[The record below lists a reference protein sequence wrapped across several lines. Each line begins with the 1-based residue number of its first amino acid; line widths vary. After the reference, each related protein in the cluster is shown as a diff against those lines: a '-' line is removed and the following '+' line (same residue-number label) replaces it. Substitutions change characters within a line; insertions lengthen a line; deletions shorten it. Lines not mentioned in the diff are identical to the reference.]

1 MRGDSRWFAVC
12 AIGVLGAVAIVAGC
26 GAGARPSAGGEP
38 GPVRIAGP
46 VESEGELETGPEIAA
61 PPTEPDNPPAEVPE
75 AVDPSSPRALALPI
89 DERFLGLGIPPA
101 DPARYRKW
109 RQVGRIRVGQ
119 THLSHAALAGS
130 GERVLLAMSEAEATV
145 RVYDRES
152 RRLLANHPIPGY
164 GRFDRGDLTGWP
176 AADGEA
182 LFLFGKQDGLWL
194 FHCGSG
200 EALAQLDDIPVWQ
213 LRWSPD
219 GQILVSGVSDIGTQT
234 STLVFYRTEE
244 PRGLAR
250 LGKMEFEERVDA
262 WALSRDNRY
271 LAVIFYPSDTV
282 ELIDLRN
289 GESLLRVPAP
299 EFAGDVALSPDGRL
313 VAVGGADLRLID
325 VADSSRRAIHGGF
338 GNNIGRV
345 RFSPSGDAVV
355 TSSYD
360 GRIRIFGVDPRGPRL
375 TLLKTLKH
383 AGSSNVYELLFV
395 DGGVGLISTS
405 GDKTIRFWG
414 R

>member
-1 MRGDSRWFAVC
+1 MGSKERRVAAILGLVAVC
-12 AIGVLGAVAIVAGC
+12 QGC
-26 GAGARPSAGGEP
+26 GSGAEQSPRGEP

-46 VESEGELETGPEIAA
+46 VEPSGEGAPGPEIAGM
-61 PPTEPDNPPAEVPE
+61 PEPTGNPPVETPAIAEP
-75 AVDPSSPRALALPI
+75 ANPRALELPI

-101 DPARYRKW
+101 DPSRYRKW
-109 RQVGRIRVGQ
+109 RQLGRIRVGQ
-119 THLSHAALAGS
+119 THLSHAALTGS
-130 GERVLLAMSEAEATV
+130 GGRILLAMSTAEATV

-152 RRLLANHPIPGY
+152 RRLLANHQIPGY
-164 GRFDRGDLTGWP
+164 ARFDRGDIAGWP
-176 AADGEA
+176 HDNGDPM
-182 LFLFGKQDGLWL
+182 FLFGKADGLWL

-200 EALAQLDDIPVWQ
+200 DALAKLDEIPAWQ

-219 GQILVSGVSDIGTQT
+219 GQILVAGVSDIGTQT
-234 STLVFYRTEE
+234 STLKFFRATA
-244 PRGLAR
+244 PAGLTG
-250 LGKMEFEERVDA
+250 LGSIDFDERVDA
-262 WALSRDNRY
+262 WSLSRDNRY

-282 ELIDLRN
+282 ELIDLRT
-289 GESLLRVPAP
+289 GESLFRVPAP

-313 VAVGGADLRLID
+313 VAVGGQDLRLID
-325 VADSSRRAIHGGF
+325 AGDPSRRAIHAEF

-345 RFSPSGDAVV
+345 RFSPSGDAVI

-360 GRIRIFGVDPRGPRL
+360 GRVRVFGIGQRGPRL
-375 TLLKTLKH
+375 SLLKTLKH